1 MRKRNWFVYPLYPD
15 RFALGDAA
23 PSGTCRKIADFTP
36 RPCVT
41 GAGDESPTEPE
52 ARANLKLAAAAPRLF
67 EALKNL
73 LECPDLNL
81 DELEDETKEAILEAH
96 KARDAADTNEFVE
109 PEYFVFVEK
118 GCINDIT
125 DIDGAPTAR
134 KVVVIDFDTLHD
146 GVCPVC
152 HDDTPPPDS
161 SERWVCPGCGYDLN
175 AKDQKEAI
183 DKYHQEVRK

>member
-36 RPCVT
+36 QPCVT

-81 DELEDETKEAILEAH
+81 DELEPETQAAIIEANAAL
-96 KARDAADTNEFVE
+96 RDADTNEFVE
-109 PEYFVFVEK
+109 PDFFVFLEGGLVQ
-118 GCINDIT
+118 NVT
-125 DIDGAPTAR
+125 DIDGAPEQG
-134 KVVVIDFDTLHD
+134 KVAIIDLDNLED
-146 GVCPVC
+146 GTCPVC
-152 HDDTPPPDS
+152 HDDISIPDM
-161 SERWVCPGCGYDLN
+161 SEKWTCPGCGYDLLK
-175 AKDQKEAI
+175 KDQKEAI
-183 DKYHQEVRK
+183 EKYHQEVRK